1 MIMMPLIGNLSD
13 VYGTKTMLTL
23 PMTMFVIPLAIL
35 AYSKKRYYFYAY
47 FVLRIVT
54 AMVANDSVQCL
65 ALAYVHKNDILLFA
79 HKGKRCTVIEVLSG
93 VGSSAYL
100 GGTLVA
106 RFRSDAQASQ
116 VSAFISIL
124 ATVYMRIFLKE
135 SSRHNEVVR
144 QPLLKTSKEH
154 YESDGDSSSM
164 TKVFKKIPS
173 PADFVFLL
181 KSSPTFLLAVTVAF
195 FQSFG
200 DGGLA
205 SSLLYIL
212 KARFQFNKDQF
223 ADLMLI
229 GYLSS
234 VISQLLIMPLLI
246 PLLGEEKLLSIGM
259 LVGFLNMLV
268 YSIAWSV
275 WIPYAMTG
283 FCMFI
288 MFASPCLR
296 SMVSKQVSHNEH
308 GMDQGCISG
317 ISSIANIIAPLVFS
331 PLTALFLSNN
341 APFHFVGFSLLCVGL
356 AYVRRYC
363 RV

>member
-65 ALAYVHKNDILLFA
+65 ALAYVEQYMYIISKEILWQTLKESTEHKNDILLFA

-205 SSLLYIL
+205 SSLL
-212 KARFQFNKDQF
+212 
-223 ADLMLI
+223 
-229 GYLSS
+229 
-234 VISQLLIMPLLI
+234 LLIMPLLI

-288 MFASPCLR
+288 MFASPC
-296 SMVSKQVSHNEH
+296 